1 MFAEVLGKTC
11 LMDRTDRI
19 ARLGRYAKQRR
30 DQLGMTQQN
39 VWDAGGPSDTTQSG
53 IELGTATGVQRST
66 LLRLERALRWAPGSA
81 RAVMDGGQPTPM
93 KDAREDP
100 APASA
105 RDLHEQ
111 LAALAGRIT
120 SLSAQLHD
128 IAQTQKDL
136 RPLAIES
143 DELAR
148 MALVLTVGELV
159 GTEQGSAI
167 AAPLRRWATS
177 GRGDSATADPDPMP
191 EVYRPD
197 GSINPSGTQMR
208 EEEREF
214 MEGLAE
220 ERERS
225 RRKE

>member
-1 MFAEVLGKTC
+1 
-11 LMDRTDRI
+11 
-19 ARLGRYAKQRR
+19 
-30 DQLGMTQQN
+30 MTQQN

-66 LLRLERALRWAPGSA
+66 LLRLEKALQWAPGSA
-81 RAVMDGGQPTPM
+81 RIIMEGGEPTPIERY
-93 KDAREDP
+93 REESGP
-100 APASA
+100 APG

-111 LAALAGRIT
+111 LASLAGRIT
-120 SLSAQLHD
+120 SLSAQLRD

-136 RPLAIES
+136 RPLAAES

-159 GTEQGSAI
+159 GNEQGSAI

-177 GRGDSATADPDPMP
+177 ARDDSAAADPMSD
-191 EVYRPD
+191 VYRPD

-208 EEEREF
+208 DEDEDF

-220 ERERS
+220 DRHRS
-225 RRKE
+225 RRTE